1 MVSVIF
7 PAAGQGKRM
16 HAGRNKV
23 FLDLDGEPIVLR
35 TLRRF
40 SAVPEVDELIVVTGK
55 DDLAAM
61 EQLLAQA
68 AGLKPWQVV
77 VGGSERQYSV
87 LNGLRAASPQAD
99 ILLVHDAARPLV
111 SVQTIGDVIRAA
123 RSAGAAIPAVPR
135 TDTINV
141 VPEAG
146 IVQPTPARRTL
157 WAVQTPQGFQ
167 RDILLKADAQAESDG
182 FLGTDDASLVER
194 LGVPVHVV
202 TAGYENIKVTT
213 PGDMLIAEAFLHTD
227 Q

>member
-68 AGLKPWQVV
+68 AGLKP
-77 VGGSERQYSV
+77 
-87 LNGLRAASPQAD
+87 
-99 ILLVHDAARPLV
+99 
-111 SVQTIGDVIRAA
+111 
-123 RSAGAAIPAVPR
+123 
-135 TDTINV
+135 
-141 VPEAG
+141 
-146 IVQPTPARRTL
+146 
-157 WAVQTPQGFQ
+157 
-167 RDILLKADAQAESDG
+167 
-182 FLGTDDASLVER
+182 
-194 LGVPVHVV
+194 
-202 TAGYENIKVTT
+202 
-213 PGDMLIAEAFLHTD
+213 
-227 Q
+227 